1 MGLVRGPG
9 RWVVSIVLGGLLA
22 GCGHT
27 TGSLTGTLT
36 IEGGLSP
43 YGGRSPQ
50 PGIVKVMSG
59 GQVVASQR
67 LFSGQ
72 TFRFNLTPGRYQVG
86 STGGCSTATVT
97 VEANSTT
104 KADVFCVF
112 H

>member
-1 MGLVRGPG
+1 MGLLRGSR
-9 RWVVSIVLGGLLA
+9 RWVVPVVCGGLLA
-22 GCGHT
+22 SCGHT
-27 TGSLTGTLT
+27 TRSLTGTLT

-43 YGGRSPQ
+43 YGGLSPQ

-59 GQVVASQR
+59 GHVVASQR

-72 TFRFNLTPGRYQVG
+72 TFRFDLTPDRYQVG
-86 STGGCSTATVT
+86 STGGCSTTTVT

-104 KADVFCVF
+104 TTEVVCVF